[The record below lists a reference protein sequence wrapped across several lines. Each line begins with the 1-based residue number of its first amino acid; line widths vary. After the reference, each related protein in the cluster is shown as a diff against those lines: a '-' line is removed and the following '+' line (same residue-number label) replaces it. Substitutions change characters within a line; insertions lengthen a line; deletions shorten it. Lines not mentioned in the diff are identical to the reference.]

1 MTQPFLEERLPVSI
15 KMGAT
20 YADEYAVQITKTSSG
35 SESRRLIHPY
45 PTCYYNIGYVG
56 KTTDLWAAIVGL
68 YHRAY
73 GMYAGFR
80 VRAMDDFS
88 TNANTSAP
96 TALDQT
102 ATLVSSGIYQLQ
114 KLYGA
119 GGTPLSIGL
128 PSRTIF
134 KPVSGTVLMGLSGV
148 SIPAAGFT
156 VDTTTGKVTFA
167 ANKTR
172 NISNITKAAR
182 AVVTVGSHTF
192 TTDDTVYVS
201 AVSGMTQINSAR
213 YSIYST
219 DATSITLNVNS
230 TAFSNYATGG
240 VVNTFPQ
247 TGEAVTC
254 GCEFDIPFRFN
265 SRIDISHEA
274 VDVRDID
281 NVEIVELITL

>member
-20 YADEYAVQITKTSSG
+20 YADEYAVEITKTSSG

-45 PTCYYNIGYVG
+45 PTRYYNIGYVG

-88 TNANTSAP
+88 TNDNTSAP

-102 ATLVSSGIYQLQ
+102 AMLVSSGVYQLQ
-114 KLYGA
+114 KQYGA

-134 KPVSGTVLMGLSGV
+134 KPVSGTVLMGVSGV
-148 SIPAAGFT
+148 AIPAAGFT

-201 AVSGMTQINSAR
+201 GVSGMTQINSAR

-219 DATSITLNVNS
+219 DATTITLNVNS

-274 VDVRDID
+274 VDVRDIE